1 MALVKCI
8 SCGNEVSDKADCC
21 PKCGAKIE
29 IVKEDKIDVVNKIC
43 KECGQEIDLNT
54 GICTNCGYDSSKIQQ
69 KKKEK
74 KKKLFLVLGMIFL
87 VAIVVVVVC
96 IFTNANKGKK
106 YIIEAC
112 EELADEENGLPDI
125 EEIYVSEEIAEDSL
139 IDYVYRVYIEY
150 EGSWG
155 TRKAI
160 FLVDDEGETYF
171 ATEYGDD
178 KIVNYL
184 TIAEFEVN
192 GIEGFFEPS
201 DNWEELS
208 SSEVRDIEK
217 KFD

>member
-1 MALVKCI
+1 M
-8 SCGNEVSDKADCC
+8 SDKADCC

-29 IVKEDKIDVVNKIC
+29 IVKENKIDETIKVC

-54 GICTNCGYDSSKIQQ
+54 GICTNCGYDSIKVQQ

-74 KKKLFLVLGMIFL
+74 KKKLLITLGVIFV
-87 VAIVVVVVC
+87 VAIVVAIVC
-96 IFTNANKGKK
+96 IFLNANKGKK
-106 YIIEAC
+106 YILQAC

-125 EEIYVSEEIAEDSL
+125 EEIYVSEEIAEDST

-150 EGSWG
+150 EGYWG
-155 TRKAI
+155 TEKAI

-171 ATEYGDD
+171 ATEYGND
-178 KIVNYL
+178 KVVNYL
-184 TIAEFEVN
+184 KIAEFEVN

-201 DNWEELS
+201 DNWEKLS
-208 SSEVRDIEK
+208 SSEVRNIEK